1 MPRLELSLKHG
12 KGKREIHSDIT
23 PYSACPANKLAAFEA
38 ACQVRLR
45 YSFLTDSEDEARERE
60 QVLASPSTNSL
71 AVLAFVSREAA
82 QHCKQ
87 FTQKCKKKKRK
98 SPGEFWFPP
107 KRRQPLIGTSS
118 DRVIGPRRVRARQ
131 NRERPRCRDQP
142 RRGQDGAFFAG
153 FFLLAD
159 VRLLLPR
166 FENASTALFR
176 TLAALACELRQWIAS
191 AFGPFYRLQRTE
203 LADSLASHHCSLLL
217 LSLFDLHVSLLYFLS
232 V

>member
-1 MPRLELSLKHG
+1 MSNAK
-12 KGKREIHSDIT
+12 
-23 PYSACPANKLAAFEA
+23 AA
-38 ACQVRLR
+38 L
-45 YSFLTDSEDEARERE
+45 
-60 QVLASPSTNSL
+60 
-71 AVLAFVSREAA
+71 
-82 QHCKQ
+82 HKQ
-87 FTQKCKKKKRK
+87 FQKKKSR
-98 SPGEFWFPP
+98 SGEVLVPSQRGAGTLF
-107 KRRQPLIGTSS
+107 GTSS